1 MKEGVVDLEVHVSLH
16 IALGQLCPMR
26 KVYLKGARVGGGG
39 GGEMNYTNADGGMG
53 VTSSRLKNYNGST
66 SLNLCINQKLSFP
79 IEVKDLPRAS
89 RVLFR
94 LWGWRKKKKGG
105 SGVDANSTNAVFL
118 GWVACTVFDFK
129 GDDDDDDDSDDDVPY
144 VMKVQCTHASI
155 SLSFYLSL
163 CLLHGV

>member
-1 MKEGVVDLEVHVSLH
+1 VG
-16 IALGQLCPMR
+16 
-26 KVYLKGARVGGGG
+26 GGGG
-39 GGEMNYTNADGGMG
+39 GGEMNYTNADGGVG

-94 LWGWRKKKKGG
+94 LWGWRKKKKSGA
-105 SGVDANSTNAVFL
+105 GVDANSTNAVFL

-129 GDDDDDDDSDDDVPY
+129 GDDVDDHSF
-144 VMKVQCTHASI
+144 
-155 SLSFYLSL
+155 FYLPMIML
-163 CLLHGV
+163 MMMIMLLLMMIMMMIMLLMMIMLMMAVMVYLSIYISKSIYY